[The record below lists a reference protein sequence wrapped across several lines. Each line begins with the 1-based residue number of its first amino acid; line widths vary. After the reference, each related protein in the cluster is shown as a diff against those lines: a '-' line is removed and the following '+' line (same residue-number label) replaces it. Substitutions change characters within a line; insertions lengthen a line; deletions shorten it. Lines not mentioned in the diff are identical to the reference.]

1 MIDDESREGMSD
13 NRFKGHWEDRSIAIL
28 YDERPPPSYN
38 QETDLNAEIYL
49 GICNESLN
57 MIGNLSDIRAPNKDN
72 NANELRCLF
81 TMVLKLHFRISMGRN
96 RIINVPLHQRHEVQE
111 F

>member
-38 QETDLNAEIYL
+38 QEADLNAEIYL
-49 GICNESLN
+49 GVCNESLN
-57 MIGNLSDIRAPNKDN
+57 MIRNLERYLNT
-72 NANELRCLF
+72 LYRQRCECATRLF
-81 TMVLKLHFRISMGRN
+81 HNGARTSL
-96 RIINVPLHQRHEVQE
+96 
-111 F
+111 

>member
-1 MIDDESREGMSD
+1 MASAGKAPSKSAYTLIHTRIRTAAETVRRVQGEAYDVGSIVIDDESREGMSD

-38 QETDLNAEIYL
+38 QEADLNAEIYL

-57 MIGNLSDIRAPNKDN
+57 MIRNLERYLS
-72 NANELRCLF
+72 
-81 TMVLKLHFRISMGRN
+81 T
-96 RIINVPLHQRHEVQE
+96 
-111 F
+111 